1 MAYSALTLITRAYY
15 LSQVVARDLQT
26 VTGDQISDGLYLLNA
41 LLDFKSTDLRLIP
54 YFTQYSFNT
63 VAGQEVY
70 TIPNLLDVDTMTF
83 NIGDVRYPMND
94 LTRSQYFATGRVD
107 GIQSLPFSFRV
118 ERQLG
123 SSNVYLYFVPSQDN
137 YVVKMW
143 AKFALSDVTLNEDMT
158 TVYDLYYIEYLRYAL
173 AQYICCEWGVSM
185 PAQAEAKFK
194 SIEKKL
200 MDVSPQD
207 LSVRKRTYF
216 NQGWGYDWQT
226 CNLTEGWWPSG
237 G

>member
-15 LSQVVARDLQT
+15 LSQVVARNLQT

-41 LLDFKSTDLRLIP
+41 LLDFKGTDLRLIP
-54 YFTQYSFNT
+54 YFTEYTFNS

-118 ERQLG
+118 ERQLNG
-123 SSNVYLYFVPSQDN
+123 SNVYLYFVPAGEYQ
-137 YVVKMW
+137 VKMW
-143 AKFALSDVTLNEDMT
+143 AKFNLSDVTLNTEMT

-173 AQYICCEWGVSM
+173 AQYICAEYGVTF
-185 PAQAEAKFK
+185 PAQSQQKFE

-200 MDVSPQD
+200 VDVSPQD

-226 CNLTEGWWPSG
+226 VNLTTGWWPSG
-237 G
+237 S